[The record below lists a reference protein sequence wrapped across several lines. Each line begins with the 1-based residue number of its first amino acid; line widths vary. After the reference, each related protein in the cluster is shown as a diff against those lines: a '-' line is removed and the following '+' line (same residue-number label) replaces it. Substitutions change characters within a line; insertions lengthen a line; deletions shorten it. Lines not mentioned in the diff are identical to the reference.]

1 MMKIINGDSLE
12 ILKSMESDSLEALV
26 TDPPYGLSKM
36 TTENI
41 QECLTNWLSGEKY
54 THKEKGFMGKA
65 WDSFVPSPELWKE
78 VFRVLKPGAYG
89 LVFAGSRT
97 QDLMSISLRLAGFE
111 VRDTLMWV
119 YGSGFPKSHNVSLS
133 IQKKESDNTNW
144 DGWGTALKPAYEP
157 IILVRKPPVGSIA
170 QNVLEHGCGGI
181 NIDATRI
188 QYSEDENIN
197 FNAIN
202 RQQADPKD
210 KGWSGHVAKAG
221 TEIQMFKEKGR
232 WPANFILTHLKGCE
246 RQDEDWACAEGCPV
260 KELDKQSGQVKGWSS
275 QNHNTFNPYQG
286 NSFHNSS
293 TQRQGYKE
301 GYNDNG
307 GASRFFKQ
315 FKTEVRDSIFV
326 AEKSDSFYYTSKAS
340 KKEKEAGLDG
350 FRKKTNAELTG
361 RKEGSAGLVMKHDD
375 GREKANPYAGTSGQQ
390 PRANTHPTV
399 KPLDLMRYLV
409 KMVVPPNGTALDPF
423 CGSGSTLCALAL
435 ENMNGIG
442 IELQEEYCE
451 IAQARVKH
459 WGGEAERV
467 GPPKKE
473 LEELPLF
480 KGLL

>member
-1 MMKIINGDSLE
+1 MKIINGDSLE
-12 ILKSMESDSLEALV
+12 VLKSMESDSLEALV

-54 THKEKGFMGKA
+54 THKEKGFMNKA
-65 WDSFVPSPELWKE
+65 WDSFVPSPDLWRE
-78 VFRVLKPGAYG
+78 VFRVLKPGAHG

-111 VRDTLMWV
+111 IRDTLMWV
-119 YGSGFPKSHNVSLS
+119 YGSGFPKSHNISKAIDKKLGAEREVVGFRLS
-133 IQKKESDNTNW
+133 QGGRSQCTNSVGQHLIDYGKKIPITEPATEEAKHW
-144 DGWGTALKPAYEP
+144 EGWGTALKPAYEP
-157 IILVRKPPVGSIA
+157 ILLIRKPLKGTVA

-181 NIDATRI
+181 NIDATRVGNTGATRKI
-188 QYSEDENIN
+188 NPEKYRYQGIALSEGLNGGQKEKLNVGRFPANVMIDEHIEHEAMQRY
-197 FNAIN
+197 FYCT
-202 RQQADPKD
+202 
-210 KGWSGHVAKAG
+210 KAG
-221 TEIQMFKEKGR
+221 KKER
-232 WPANFILTHLKGCE
+232 EAGCE
-246 RQDEDWACAEGCPV
+246 Q
-260 KELDKQSGQVKGWSS
+260 L
-275 QNHNTFNPYQG
+275 T
-286 NSFHNSS
+286 
-293 TQRQGYKE
+293 
-301 GYNDNG
+301 
-307 GASRFFKQ
+307 
-315 FKTEVRDSIFV
+315 
-326 AEKSDSFYYTSKAS
+326 
-340 KKEKEAGLDG
+340 
-350 FRKKTNAELTG
+350 KKTNTELTG
-361 RKEGSAGLVMKHDD
+361 RKEGSAGLVRIKNGKPD
-375 GREKANPYAGTSGQQ
+375 ANPYAGTSGQQ

-409 KMVVPPNGTALDPF
+409 KMVVPPSGTALDPF

-467 GPPKKE
+467 EQPNKE

>member
-1 MMKIINGDSLE
+1 
-12 ILKSMESDSLEALV
+12 MESDSLEALV

-54 THKEKGFMGKA
+54 THKEKGFMNKA
-65 WDSFVPSPELWKE
+65 WDSFVPSPELWRE
-78 VFRVLKPGAYG
+78 VFRVLKPGAHG

-133 IQKKESDNTNW
+133 IQKKDSENTSWN
-144 DGWGTALKPAYEP
+144 GWGTALKPAYEP

-170 QNVLEHGCGGI
+170 QNTLEYGCGGI
-181 NIDATRI
+181 NVDATRI
-188 QYSEDENIN
+188 QYGEDENIN
-197 FNAIN
+197 FDAIH
-202 RQQADPKD
+202 RQQADPRD
-210 KGWSGHVAKAG
+210 KGWSGHVAQVG
-221 TEIQMFKEKGR
+221 SEIKMFKEGGR
-232 WPANFILTHLKGCE
+232 FPANVMI
-246 RQDEDWACAEGCPV
+246 DEHIDQEEMKRYFYCA
-260 KELDKQSGQVKGWSS
+260 
-275 QNHNTFNPYQG
+275 
-286 NSFHNSS
+286 
-293 TQRQGYKE
+293 
-301 GYNDNG
+301 
-307 GASRFFKQ
+307 
-315 FKTEVRDSIFV
+315 
-326 AEKSDSFYYTSKAS
+326 KAS
-340 KKEKEAGLDG
+340 KKEREAGLKVFDAQIVNDG
-350 FRKKTNAELTG
+350 RKKEIDNPFQRGLTK
-361 RKEGSAGLVMKHDD
+361 RH
-375 GREKANPYAGTSGQQ
+375 
-390 PRANTHPTV
+390 NTHPTV

-409 KMVVPPNGTALDPF
+409 KLITPPNGTALDPF

-467 GPPKKE
+467 ESPSKK

>member
-54 THKEKGFMGKA
+54 THKEKGFMNKA
-65 WDSFVPSPELWKE
+65 WDSFVPSPDLWKE
-78 VFRVLKPGAYG
+78 VYRVLKPGAHG

-97 QDLMSISLRLAGFE
+97 QDLMSVSLRLAGFE

-119 YGSGFPKSHNVSLS
+119 YGSGFPKSHNVSLG
-133 IQKKESDNTNW
+133 IQKIDSENTSW

-157 IILVRKPPVGSIA
+157 IILVRKPPNGSIA
-170 QNVLEHGCGGI
+170 QNTLEYGCGGI

-188 QYSEDENIN
+188 QYGEDENIN
-197 FNAIN
+197 FDAIH
-202 RQQADPKD
+202 RQQADPRE
-210 KGWSGHVAKAG
+210 KGWSGHVATVG
-221 TEIQMFKEKGR
+221 TEIKMFKESGR
-232 WPANFILTHLKGCE
+232 FPANVMIDDYIDQEEMKRYFY
-246 RQDEDWACAEGCPV
+246 CA
-260 KELDKQSGQVKGWSS
+260 
-275 QNHNTFNPYQG
+275 
-286 NSFHNSS
+286 
-293 TQRQGYKE
+293 
-301 GYNDNG
+301 
-307 GASRFFKQ
+307 
-315 FKTEVRDSIFV
+315 
-326 AEKSDSFYYTSKAS
+326 KAS
-340 KKEKEAGLDG
+340 KKEREAGLSHIDS
-350 FRKKTNAELTG
+350 K
-361 RKEGSAGLVMKHDD
+361 
-375 GREKANPYAGTSGQQ
+375 
-390 PRANTHPTV
+390 RANTHPTV
-399 KPLDLMRYLV
+399 KPLALMRYLV
-409 KMVVPPNGTALDPF
+409 KLVVPPSGTALDPF